1 MSNRA
6 ITQNGTNTGGLLEG
20 QSMLQC
26 RYDRSNTTII
36 RPHGKLQIFVLGV
49 PGTRVLSSNT
59 SILTFSKVPEMHG
72 EAETEMLTT
81 PVRTFLSESP
91 LDLYSPQTRITNSS
105 LST

>member
-20 QSMLQC
+20 QSMFQC

-59 SILTFSKVPEMHG
+59 SILTFSKVEITTATAYFGSRDPE
-72 EAETEMLTT
+72 AI
-81 PVRTFLSESP
+81 
-91 LDLYSPQTRITNSS
+91 LYIPFE
-105 LST
+105 